1 MSNYIN
7 TLLFGIYPYIAIA
20 VFILGSLLR
29 YEHLPYG
36 WRSGSTQFLSKKKM
50 GWASNLFHVGIILIL
65 GGHLVGLLTPA
76 SVYHIFITSA
86 QKQVLAMTVGGLAG
100 IACFIG
106 LTMLLIRR
114 FTDPLVKATS
124 SFSDNLILI
133 LLMAQLV
140 LGMMTIFVSM
150 GHLDGKVM
158 TQLAH
163 WAQSIVT
170 FRGDAASY
178 MMGQNIIFKLHIFLG
193 LTILLIFPFT
203 RLVHVWSVPISY
215 ITTRKGYQIVRK
227 KNK

>member
-7 TLLFGIYPYIAIA
+7 NLLFGIYPYITIAI
-20 VFILGSLLR
+20 FILGSLLR

-36 WRSGSTQFLSKKKM
+36 WRSGSSQFLSKKKM

-65 GGHLVGLLTPA
+65 GGHLVGLLTPKG
-76 SVYHIFITSA
+76 VYHIFMTSS

-106 LTMLLIRR
+106 LTMLIIRR

-133 LLMAQLV
+133 LLYIQLI

-158 TQLAH
+158 TDLAH
-163 WAQSIVT
+163 WAQSLVT

-178 MMGQNIIFKLHIFLG
+178 MVGKNIIFKLHIFLG

-203 RLVHVWSVPISY
+203 RLVHIWSVPISY
-215 ITTRKGYQIVRK
+215 ITTRIGYQIVRK
-227 KNK
+227 KDS